1 MQQPFPEVTL
11 DGYTFKGW
19 VPADIAEPTVADVVE
34 IPSEIPFDELYL
46 KALWINEVKIT
57 VDPSNGDP
65 VIEKVVTAGDEF
77 EKPEVTVEDGK
88 YLAGWIDGEGNFY
101 EELPDVYPDKD
112 TTYTALFETYTYNVE
127 YFVLNPETLSYERVS
142 VVSTAYGDV
151 INAVPPKYTAPD
163 GYSLSAAYKDT
174 TFAPEA
180 ALAAGETMPAN
191 GVKLYY
197 KLTTN
202 KYPATFKLDG
212 GNIDGNTADVVVETV
227 YGQQIK
233 APADPV
239 KEGYTFTGWSPM
251 VGMMD
256 SEPQEYVAT
265 WEATTYYATYIVEGE
280 EYEVYDIPYGLDV
293 EIPLEPVLPG
303 YNFVGWDSEIPATMP
318 AGDLTFT
325 AVFEKK
331 DITLTLE
338 LDGGNYDGNT
348 DDIVITGKYGD
359 DVAAPEADK
368 LKKQGYVFGGW
379 NLLFPILFP
388 PRMLPTQQSGIL
400 QRILPTQ

>member
-1 MQQPFPEVTL
+1 M
-11 DGYTFKGW
+11 
-19 VPADIAEPTVADVVE
+19 EPKLQRRGRRQRHAVRCDQFT
-34 IPSEIPFDELYL
+34 
-46 KALWINEVKIT
+46 IT
-57 VDPSNGDP
+57 
-65 VIEKVVTAGDEF
+65 I
-77 EKPEVTVEDGK
+77 
-88 YLAGWIDGEGNFY
+88 
-101 EELPDVYPDKD
+101 
-112 TTYTALFETYTYNVE
+112 
-127 YFVLNPETLSYERVS
+127 
-142 VVSTAYGDV
+142 
-151 INAVPPKYTAPD
+151 
-163 GYSLSAAYKDT
+163 
-174 TFAPEA
+174 
-180 ALAAGETMPAN
+180 
-191 GVKLYY
+191 
-197 KLTTN
+197 
-202 KYPATFKLDG
+202 KLDG

-379 NLLFPILFP
+379 EPALPDP
-388 PRMLPTQQSGIL
+388 LPTEDATYTAIWRAAYDLGGGL
-400 QRILPTQ
+400 CKKLRH